1 MSKTIKEINEKIASG
16 KAVVVTADE
25 IIGLREEMG
34 AKKAAEVVDVVT
46 TATFGPMCSTGAF
59 LNVGHATPP
68 IRIEKMYLND
78 VESYAGLAA
87 VDTYIGATQ
96 ASTTLGDEYGG
107 AHVICDLIDG
117 KEVTLRAYGKGT
129 DCYPRKE
136 ITASISLSTINEAYL
151 YNPRNAYQS
160 YNAAANTSSKRLFT
174 YMGILQPNLSNITY
188 CTSGQLSPLLNDPTY
203 RAIGIG
209 TRIFLA
215 GTQGYV
221 SWMGT
226 QFNSSAPRDE
236 MGRVLSPGGTLA
248 VIGDMKKMSTDF
260 IAPAVFERYGVS
272 IFVGIGI
279 PIPILDEDMLNMV
292 CIKDSDI
299 KMNIIDYSVSDGP
312 KPILKTATY
321 EELKSGYIMIDDKK
335 IRTSPITGYNKAV
348 EIAHLLKEQIT
359 SKQFFLTEKLESFPA
374 DNKLHSLKSI

>member
-25 IIGLREEMG
+25 IIDLKENLG

-46 TATFGPMCSTGAF
+46 TATFGPMCSSGAF

-117 KEVTLRAYGKGT
+117 KDITLRAFGKGT

-136 ITASISLSTINEAYL
+136 ITAKISLSTINEAYL
-151 YNPRNAYQS
+151 YNPRNAYQG

-174 YMGILQPNLSNITY
+174 YMGILQPHLSNVTY
-188 CTSGQLSPLLNDPTY
+188 CTSGQLSPLLNDPAY
-203 RAIGIG
+203 RTIGIG

-221 SWMGT
+221 AWMGT
-226 QFNSSAPRDE
+226 QFNSAAPRDE
-236 MGRVLSPGGTLA
+236 MGRILSPGGTLA
-248 VIGDMKKMSTDF
+248 VVGDMKKMSTNF
-260 IAPAVFERYGVS
+260 ISPAVFERYGVS

-279 PIPILDEDMLNMV
+279 PIPIIDEDMLNMV
-292 CIKDSDI
+292 SIKDSDI
-299 KMNIIDYSVSDGP
+299 KMNIIDYSVSEAP
-312 KPILKTATY
+312 RPVLKTVTY
-321 EELKSGYIMIDDKK
+321 EELKSGQIMINGKK
-335 IRTSPITGYNKAV
+335 VRTSPITGYNKAL
-348 EIAHLLKEQIT
+348 EIAHLLKEQII
-359 SKQFFLTEKLESFPA
+359 SKQFYLTEKLESFPA
-374 DNKLHSLKSI
+374 HNKLNSLKSI